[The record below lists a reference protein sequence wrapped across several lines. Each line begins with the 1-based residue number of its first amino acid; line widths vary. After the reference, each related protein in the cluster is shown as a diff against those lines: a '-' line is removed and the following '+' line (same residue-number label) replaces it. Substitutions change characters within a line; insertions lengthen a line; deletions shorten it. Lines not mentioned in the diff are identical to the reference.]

1 MRTNLE
7 STNVTAG
14 DTIIFNCTATGF
26 PLPTIEWFKN
36 DVKISPNDSL
46 VLVPFGVLIITNS
59 FSYSLPTIVSQ
70 LTIQEIDIFDMAMYY
85 CQASN
90 ELAESFVI
98 QSEIIQIQVQCEL
111 DNNHTQCKNEIVKIT
126 HLLVSTV
133 ARI

>member
-7 STNVTAG
+7 STNATAG

-26 PLPTIEWFKN
+26 PLPMIEWFKN
-36 DVKISPNDSL
+36 GVKIPDDSL
-46 VLVPFGVLIITNS
+46 LIVPSGVSIITNS

-70 LTIQEIDIFDMAMYY
+70 LTIQELDIFDMAMYY

-126 HLLVSTV
+126 NLVG
-133 ARI
+133 